1 MCLTLGHPVNYNLP
15 GSSLHGILQA
25 RILEWIRFPFSSPGD
40 LHNPGIEPGSPVLQA
55 DSLLSEPSRK
65 PLSIA
70 NSAVLHCSHLPS
82 SAEAYPECQFH
93 LAWKHPEPEVPG
105 SLHSCHPGLMANECL
120 MQESESPA
128 LLPSPRTNCSIV

>member
-1 MCLTLGHPVNYNLP
+1 M
-15 GSSLHGILQA
+15 
-25 RILEWIRFPFSSPGD
+25 LEWVGLPFSSPGD

-55 DSLLSEPSRK
+55 DSILSEPPRK

-70 NSAVLHCSHLPS
+70 SSAVLHCSHLPS

-93 LAWKHPEPEVPG
+93 LAWKHPELEVPG

-120 MQESESPA
+120 MQESKSPA